1 MKTKLLFCMAIAM
14 LLFNACSK
22 EQHKVEPNSN
32 TESLK
37 YKIDPKKLS
46 EIRGLQI
53 ALKSGQNLRIV
64 EETFTEEEFYLY
76 AEAIINSLLTNFEDE
91 PEITR
96 ESSLSISQ
104 TPTEFTLTQLLD
116 LLNNLEMA
124 ITNDLANF
132 VIDEPILGT
141 KYIHLID
148 LDWTNGLNVYYII
161 GANTTIPPNVYSFSM
176 TLDTISCDTSV
187 LNGFI
192 QHRIINWLN
201 TTWASYAPYQ
211 YRPNLLFNST
221 WNPNWTN
228 NYIPAYT
235 YTEVSSKTYD
245 YADPQDR
252 SHYIYGVNPPK
263 LWHRV
268 VQGANTPAPCLPDV
282 LPGGPP
288 NQLASPTYYANLMG
302 TLALQSNPNQYGS
315 GNRNGLVLIGFS
327 VEADHAS
334 SASLQIPN
342 APQEQYEYWHKV
354 TYLYGRQIEL
364 GQSPVGNE

>member
-1 MKTKLLFCMAIAM
+1 MKIKLLSCMAIAM

-22 EQHKVEPNSN
+22 EQHKVEPNNN

-46 EIRGLQI
+46 EIRGLQMQ
-53 ALKSGQNLRIV
+53 LKNGQNLRIA

-76 AEAIINSLLTNFEDE
+76 AEALINSLLTNFEDK

-96 ESSLSISQ
+96 ESNLSISQ
-104 TPTEFTLTQLLD
+104 IPTEFTLAQLLG
-116 LLNNLEMA
+116 LLNNLE
-124 ITNDLANF
+124 ITITSDLANME
-132 VIDEPILGT
+132 IGEPILGT

-148 LDWTNGLNVYYII
+148 LDWSNGLNVYYII
-161 GANTTIPPNVYSFSM
+161 GANTTIPPNVYSYSM

-192 QHRIINWLN
+192 QHRIINWIN

-211 YRPNLLFNST
+211 YRPNVLFNST

-235 YTEVSSKTYD
+235 YTEIRSKTYD

-268 VQGANTPAPCLPDV
+268 VQGANTPAPCLPDP
-282 LPGGPP
+282 LPGGPA
-288 NQLASPTYYANLMG
+288 NNLVGPTYYSNLMG
-302 TLALQSNPNQYGS
+302 LLGFQSNPNQYGP
-315 GNRNGLVLIGFS
+315 GNLNGLVLIGFS
-327 VEADHAS
+327 IQAMNETSDV
-334 SASLQIPN
+334 LQTGPET
-342 APQEQYEYWHKV
+342 QREYWHKI
-354 TYLYGRQIEL
+354 TYSYGRQIVIGET
-364 GQSPVGNE
+364 PIGNE